1 MYRKETAGMEAMMS
15 NDDKKRD
22 DENVTSGK
30 VADDESERPGSGKE
44 SAEASER
51 RVDQWEEESFPGSD
65 PPAHY

>member
-1 MYRKETAGMEAMMS
+1 MS
-15 NDDKKRD
+15 DDKKRD
-22 DENVTSGK
+22 DVDPDLKK

-44 SAEASER
+44 SAEAAER

>member
-1 MYRKETAGMEAMMS
+1 MS
-15 NDDKKRD
+15 DDKKRD
-22 DENVTSGK
+22 DHDDVDPDLKK

-44 SAEASER
+44 SAEAAER